1 MGEFQSSER
10 LCLKN
15 ARYMELVAEIH
26 EHTSEELHRRLDSG
40 PCGYMHTCIQPYL
53 HTHKN
58 KNNSWRERER
68 ARGREREE

>member
-1 MGEFQSSER
+1 MGEFQANER

-40 PCGYMHTCIQPYL
+40 SCGYMHTCIQSYL
-53 HTHKN
+53 HTYKN
-58 KNNSWRERER
+58 KNKEFLERARERE
-68 ARGREREE
+68 